1 MPEQKGIHDLRTLPD
16 PEFDGMCESI
26 ILPPELKDRM
36 LAQAALNFT
45 ARRKLQEVFMPLH
58 AVILLVVPR
67 DWQDVRPQR
76 AHQTQSGP
84 DPKARHPVAQRAQLR
99 QHRQGQPEP
108 L

>member
-1 MPEQKGIHDLRTLPD
+1 
-16 PEFDGMCESI
+16 
-26 ILPPELKDRM
+26 
-36 LAQAALNFT
+36 
-45 ARRKLQEVFMPLH
+45 MPLH
-58 AVILLVVPR
+58 AVILFVVPR

-76 AHQTQSGP
+76 ARQTQPGP

>member
-16 PEFDGMCESI
+16 PEFDGMWESI

-36 LAQAALNFT
+36 LAQAVLNFT

-76 AHQTQSGP
+76 ARQTQPGP
-84 DPKARHPVAQRAQLR
+84 DPKACHPVAQRAQLR